1 MTTGAYVVAGVALVV
16 TLCLVWL
23 IWYATKAGRN
33 AQSVETS
40 QTAANDAKIVAGVQA
55 NMAKAQAEGPQSKEQ
70 LLDRLDAGTG

>member
-1 MTTGAYVVAGVALVV
+1 MTDYILGGLAVV
-16 TLCLVWL
+16 TIAAL
-23 IWYATKAGRN
+23 IWLVAYATRAGRN

-70 LLDRLDAGTG
+70 LLQRLDEGSA

>member
-1 MTTGAYVVAGVALVV
+1 MTDYIWGGLAVV
-16 TLCLVWL
+16 TIAVLVWL
-23 IWYATKAGRN
+23 VAYATRAGRN

-40 QTAANDAKIVAGVQA
+40 QTVATDAEIVAGVQA